1 MLRYV
6 FDTNIF
12 RYAHGDV
19 GFRQRVEAYS
29 PLAYS
34 SVVLSEL
41 RRSAANDAARRRIA
55 EIEKKAT
62 KATVLVVPSHQDWL
76 HTGDFLATKVSR
88 GGAVSSELL
97 AYIQKLQNDALIA
110 FSCWSRGFAVVTSN
124 RDDFEDLRTFWGVA
138 KNRLLVEPA
147 PT

>member
-12 RYAHGDV
+12 RYAHNDV
-19 GFRQRVEAYS
+19 GFRRRVEAYS

-41 RRSAANDAARRRIA
+41 RRSAANDAARERVA
-55 EIEKKAT
+55 AIEQKAT

-76 HTGDFLATKVSR
+76 DTGGFRATKVPRS
-88 GGAVSSELL
+88 GAVSTELL
-97 AYIQKLQNDALIA
+97 AHIRTLQNDALIA

-124 RDDFEDLRTFWGVA
+124 RDDFEELRTFWGAA
-138 KNRLLVEPA
+138 KDRLHLESA
-147 PT
+147 PG